1 MKRCPACGVE
11 YPNEQTYCSADGA
24 ALNPAQEAA
33 GTPGPSA
40 PPAGSARRVPIFVW
54 VLVGVAIVLCSWIL
68 VLIAVPTSRSMG
80 KRASEASAIHSIR
93 TIQQAELMYEST
105 FPVNGFACSLTALGG
120 DPSAGAPSPAA
131 AQMLPGDLASGHKS
145 GYIFTIA
152 NCAKVTIDG
161 ADRYTGYTVTA
172 VPQTVG
178 KTGHRGFCG
187 DQFGDIK
194 FDPAGGTDCTQ
205 PLQ

>member
-1 MKRCPACGVE
+1 
-11 YPNEQTYCSADGA
+11 
-24 ALNPAQEAA
+24 
-33 GTPGPSA
+33 
-40 PPAGSARRVPIFVW
+40 
-54 VLVGVAIVLCSWIL
+54 
-68 VLIAVPTSRSMG
+68 MG

-178 KTGHRGFCG
+178 KTGDRGFRG

-205 PLQ
+205 PLR

>member
-1 MKRCPACGVE
+1 V
-11 YPNEQTYCSADGA
+11 
-24 ALNPAQEAA
+24 ALNTPMSKHIAPRMARRLTRRRKAA

-105 FPVNGFACSLTALGG
+105 FPVQWLRLLADGFGRRPQRRRSVACRGAIAAGRSNLGLQIRLQLHHLLQG
-120 DPSAGAPSPAA
+120 
-131 AQMLPGDLASGHKS
+131 Q
-145 GYIFTIA
+145 
-152 NCAKVTIDG
+152 VTTNG
-161 ADRYTGYTVTA
+161 ADRYTR
-172 VPQTVG
+172 PI
-178 KTGHRGFCG
+178 R
-187 DQFGDIK
+187 
-194 FDPAGGTDCTQ
+194 
-205 PLQ
+205 